1 MLVNIAL
8 YICSFL
14 QEKIIIAWNGLRS
27 ILLSLCDEFSTTL
40 AISRVASDDLK
51 CFRVVHAN
59 IAFWAPLALVLIE
72 TIEIACGVV
81 EEDTLRREIFEDFR
95 LFKLWYRF

>member
-14 QEKIIIAWNGLRS
+14 QEKVGIAWNGLSS

-40 AISRVASDDLK
+40 AISSDDLK
-51 CFRVVHAN
+51 CFRVVHAY

-81 EEDTLRREIFEDFR
+81 EEDTLRGEIVEDFR